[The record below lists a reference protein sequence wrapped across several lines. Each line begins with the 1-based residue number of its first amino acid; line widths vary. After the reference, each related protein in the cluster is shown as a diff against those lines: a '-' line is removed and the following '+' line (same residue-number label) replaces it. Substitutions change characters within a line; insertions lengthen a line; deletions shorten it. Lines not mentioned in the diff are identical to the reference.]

1 MKLEIA
7 RFEVVPEPAT
17 MPVLAVIRMSL
28 VAYTGLALIEL
39 AAAAVKKPSS
49 YGYGLIN
56 YRRDSEATH

>member
-1 MKLEIA
+1 MKLETA
-7 RFEVVPEPAT
+7 RFEVVPRAGHD
-17 MPVLAVIRMSL
+17 PVLAVIWMSL

-49 YGYGLIN
+49 YGFGLIN